1 MGTNPVPPPAGQPAP
16 HNVYGVFVDDINQ
29 ANTKRVVEGVTGAIT
44 AGNKHL
50 HVMFQSWGGFVGDGI
65 MLHNFFKS
73 LSIVDLSLYNSGQV
87 ASAAVVA
94 YLGAKR
100 RVASKSAIFM
110 LHRSHNSP
118 QFATASKLERLAEN
132 LNLDDKRTEAILKA
146 HIKLPEELWEQL
158 ENHDL
163 YLTGEEGS
171 TMGSLLSWATSRR
184 LWGTQIYKV

>member
-1 MGTNPVPPPAGQPAP
+1 LRYDLRMGTNPVPPPAGQPAP

-29 ANTKRVVEGVTGAIT
+29 ANTKRVVEGVTGAIA

-110 LHRSHNSP
+110 LHCSHNSP
-118 QFATASKLERLAEN
+118 QFATASKLERLAE
-132 LNLDDKRTEAILKA
+132 ESE
-146 HIKLPEELWEQL
+146 P
-158 ENHDL
+158 
-163 YLTGEEGS
+163 
-171 TMGSLLSWATSRR
+171 
-184 LWGTQIYKV
+184 